1 MKSQYIPAT
10 QESAQQSYEYVV
22 NKIIELEAATSTR
35 KRESLR
41 NKLLLERLQGLL
53 LMHHQFEY
61 EIDNLNN
68 LLDPKFFDKE
78 VRKNSQA
85 LTSLKKSQVVKRLV
99 IAELNLEIERG
110 YASIANRTLEFLWQV
125 SDGDEYRKIKSSN
138 ARQTKREKNFENDN
152 KKLME
157 ILIDLRKSNLMR
169 PLDWGDFPE
178 FIKKLYSKYPKPE
191 YVTEPRISGQ
201 NKRLTGE
208 DLKEAKDDLKK
219 TRSKDPWGK
228 PRLMEFFKEKNHLQ
242 SPKVKNAS

>member
-110 YASIANRTLEFLWQV
+110 YASIAYHTLEFLWQV
-125 SDGDEYRKIKSSN
+125 SDGD
-138 ARQTKREKNFENDN
+138 
-152 KKLME
+152 
-157 ILIDLRKSNLMR
+157 
-169 PLDWGDFPE
+169 
-178 FIKKLYSKYPKPE
+178 
-191 YVTEPRISGQ
+191 
-201 NKRLTGE
+201 
-208 DLKEAKDDLKK
+208 
-219 TRSKDPWGK
+219 
-228 PRLMEFFKEKNHLQ
+228 
-242 SPKVKNAS
+242 